1 TACVTVL
8 AAVTAALSLI
18 DPGQLQN
25 GLTAVTV
32 LGLVLSGLLVATK
45 FAGPVNAN
53 LILATLA
60 VGGLGFVIA
69 ELAQL
74 PVGTVLPI
82 AEGLSV
88 LMLAVAAA
96 LRITNGIPFDA
107 AVKATGG
114 IMVAIAGISAVIAA
128 IVTIA
133 GFIAKIPNI

>member
-1 TACVTVL
+1 AAMVVLSGAMAIMATIDPAGLQRALKAVTILGVMMAMILVATAVAKDATKQLIVTTACVTVL

-60 VGGLGFVIA
+60 VGGL
-69 ELAQL
+69 
-74 PVGTVLPI
+74 
-82 AEGLSV
+82 
-88 LMLAVAAA
+88 
-96 LRITNGIPFDA
+96 
-107 AVKATGG
+107 
-114 IMVAIAGISAVIAA
+114 
-128 IVTIA
+128 
-133 GFIAKIPNI
+133 